1 MVSQQKKKSVTGRQE
16 SISKT
21 SRQKDGSKMNKSPS
35 RQGVAEQK
43 KQRGVMGLVIALVV
57 VLAGGVLFVGAVSG
71 WFNDSKVTLS
81 QEFYKQEKA
90 GVVDLPVD
98 DYNKMV
104 DEKKSFVL
112 FVDQNGCTTADRLR
126 GYVDNWAKEKGLE
139 VEKMMFSEVKELP
152 LHENVKYYPSVV
164 VISHG
169 KPVAWLRADA
179 DEDADAYN
187 DETIF
192 REWIG
197 RYVE

>member
-1 MVSQQKKKSVTGRQE
+1 MVSQQKKKNVTGRQE
-16 SISKT
+16 SANKT
-21 SRQKDGSKMNKSPS
+21 SRQKNGGKMNKSPS
-35 RQGVAEQK
+35 RREVAEQK

-71 WFNDSKVTLS
+71 WFSDGKVTLS
-81 QEFYKQEKA
+81 QEYYDKEGA
-90 GVVDLPVD
+90 GLKDLSVDE
-98 DYNKMV
+98 YNKMV

-112 FVDQNGCTTADRLR
+112 FVDQSGCTTADRLR

-139 VEKMMFSEVKELP
+139 VGKMMFSEVKELP

-179 DEDADAYN
+179 DEDADVYN
-187 DETIF
+187 DEKTF